1 MNNMVNEKLQKEK
14 YDSLVQE
21 HEITEF
27 SDLQSIIK
35 IDENIDLREN
45 FIFRGIKRLSY
56 NLVPSSLR
64 RNKDTNE
71 LEINKFILKSEF
83 NFLQKQKK
91 LEEYFNDTSDVFSK
105 AIDKNNMPTKNIP
118 KYQINS
124 EEELQFKREI
134 YVLLK
139 FLDYADKIGLKIQ
152 ADTSIRRWIHNHLAY
167 KNELK
172 DIWPKPN
179 FYEIISLAQHYE
191 LPTRALD
198 WTYDFKVALY
208 FAVSDILEGNDEN
221 CVLWAFNYKLFEDN
235 YNEQK
240 YENDKL
246 AIYRPEYSTNP
257 NLKAQ
262 KGLFTFLTC
271 QNYENIDDDSPFDE
285 ALINSL
291 SKIKSLDEKQ
301 TYYKL
306 NEFQEIKIE
315 NNEKIFHKFIIAH
328 NLKKEI
334 LKELYLD
341 GYAHENLFPSYN
353 GVVKSIRKR
362 AQLDY
367 ILNFK

>member
-1 MNNMVNEKLQKEK
+1 MHNELQKEK
-14 YDSLVQE
+14 YDRLVAI
-21 HEITEF
+21 HKITEF
-27 SDLQSIIK
+27 TDLKDIIK
-35 IDENIDLREN
+35 IDEDYDLREN
-45 FIFRGIKRLSY
+45 YIFRGVKRLSY
-56 NLVPSSLR
+56 NLIPSSLR
-64 RNKDTNE
+64 KDSKTQQ

-83 NFLQKQKK
+83 NFLSKQNR
-91 LEEYFNDTSDVFSK
+91 LDTFFNKDYDVPTGPV
-105 AIDKNNMPTKNIP
+105 DKNNMPSKITP

-124 EEELQFKREI
+124 KEELQFKREI

-167 KNELK
+167 ENELK
-172 DIWPKPN
+172 DIWPKPE
-179 FYEIISLAQHYE
+179 FFEIISLAQHHE

-208 FAVSDILEGNDEN
+208 FAVSAILDGNDED

-235 YNEQK
+235 YNKQK

-271 QNYENIDDDSPFDE
+271 QNYEKIDDDTPFDE
-285 ALINSL
+285 ELINSF
-291 SKIKSLDEKQ
+291 SKIKSLDENQ
-301 TYYKL
+301 TYYQL
-306 NEFQEIKIE
+306 NEFQEITIG
-315 NNEKIFHKFIIAH
+315 NNEKIFHKFIISH

-341 GYAHENLFPSYN
+341 GYAHENLFPNYD
-353 GVVKSIRKR
+353 GVVQSIRKR

-367 ILNFK
+367 ILNFE